1 MTHSNEQRAITAN
14 PSAVHNLQDG
24 IRLRSGGH
32 CNTVENIYEA
42 PKELQALAEQVE
54 LVETTLES
62 VGELPRSEAAKTVR
76 DFINAKIGLWEYWK
90 RCVTS

>member
-1 MTHSNEQRAITAN
+1 MAFGFGVADIVMLTQMI
-14 PSAVHNLQDG
+14 V
-24 IRLRSGGH
+24 
-32 CNTVENIYEA
+32 NTVENIYEA